1 MNKYEK
7 ITVSLII
14 IFGIV
19 VGYGILCL
27 GKQVVELKTQIY
39 IMKMDG
45 KNGNTGNIGTY

>member
-19 VGYGILCL
+19 VGYGIISL
-27 GKQVVELKTQIY
+27 GQQVIELKTQIY
-39 IMKMDG
+39 LMKMES
-45 KNGNTGNIGTY
+45 KNGNIGTY